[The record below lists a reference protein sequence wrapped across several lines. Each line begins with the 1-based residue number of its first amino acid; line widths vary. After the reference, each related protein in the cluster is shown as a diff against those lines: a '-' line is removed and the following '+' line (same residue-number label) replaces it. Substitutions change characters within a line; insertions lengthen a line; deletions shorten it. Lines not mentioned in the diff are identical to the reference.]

1 MQKKILLAATPVLM
15 AIGAYL
21 LFSSND
27 QLTETTSDGQ
37 GIEAVREFV
46 SVPTTQGA
54 QSFGDVRVPISPG
67 EESRFVV
74 LDEVSGRPK
83 YAFEARKWFPQNDS
97 EYHVE
102 QMLITIFMPRGE
114 MTYISADQAD
124 VTVAQKTKSHVDAQR
139 GVLRGNVR
147 VIIDRTTTAWRQEN
161 PDRAE
166 MNQHPDELI
175 RIEMDSA
182 RFDMDRAELLS
193 DSTVVVDG
201 REARIEDVS
210 GLTVKWNQTDNRVEL
225 LHLEQGGRMTLRRG
239 ANLVEFGLPGE
250 ERKRRRGD
258 AEESKSVLLNE
269 ESEGA
274 EGAAVAATHG
284 QAAIGATGAAN
295 TDERVPL
302 ARANEPISVK
312 AMSADE
318 AASEIRLEGARFM
331 ANVAQSIYDDDDSR
345 GLREPDALAADLE
358 AIKSESRGGMADP
371 LVKESDVR
379 RNVSSDS
386 TGSVLSPKGAK
397 RINTYRVVFNHQVA
411 VEQFRAGVAVGRM
424 DAERLEVHFDL
435 GGQQRDLMS
444 PERGDGAIKANRPAG
459 VEPSF
464 QRDAMGT
471 ASINSGPAGETPA
484 VASREDVAA
493 ARADAAEADAGEDV
507 IVLTWNGP
515 LELRPLFVPPG
526 EQSGNRFDAIA
537 SGEPVVVTSER
548 GSADCL
554 QLVYRGERKQIW
566 LLGAS
571 EAPVVMSVD
580 ADRRLSGTEVFFDRR
595 RGLGRVEGAGFM
607 VDRQTG
613 ASKLPRKAGESGPVA
628 LVSVKEDAPGDRLSK
643 PGEPVEIRW
652 SRGVDLEL
660 GVRSVERVNEQTG
673 RSELRDKEFLRRAW
687 FHGDVRFSR
696 GDEHLES
703 EEVAATFGATPASS
717 DGADTSD
724 AIEHLNMSGQVRLSR
739 GDDRIEAERLDVRMA
754 RGPDGRSAPRAV
766 DAVGEVLAK
775 QGEREI
781 RANVMK
787 VTLNQFA
794 DKTVMAPDGKT
805 PIVGKA
811 RLGIEMLDATGRVS
825 AVDPAHNMRIRDAES
840 LKAAIRNGEEMVRVS
855 IVSPSPEIFA
865 KARFGDMAIHGHQI
879 EIDADKQSVDV
890 PGSGKAWMVTY
901 EDFGGRRLAKP
912 TPVKTTWTGQMQLR
926 LAKDYGV
933 FVDNVRSSTD
943 EFTLNCDKLTIR
955 LAKAPAKEKKPK
967 GRNYLDQ
974 LAFLGEIRNDRAEL
988 EFKDNITVKLD
999 QKRPVYVV
1007 AEGHAEAISST
1018 FGPPTADFPRGRL
1031 MSRARIAGRQIVA
1044 DLRTEQMSV
1053 PCEGTLLIEDYQ
1065 FEDASGKVQRRRSSH
1080 VASPMMSSVRSDGP
1094 SQTLIEWGNAM
1105 DFFVDRALV
1114 SFDKNV
1120 RMLHL
1125 SGQQVVMRD
1134 ELAEAFD
1141 LNAAALQKLGEG
1153 RRAELTCGNLLL
1165 EFASGKA
1172 SQASSDPAGSSQ
1184 FVRATELER
1193 MIARDAV
1200 HMQDGTKSLMGEY
1213 LQYLRATGEV
1223 RLEGGPGLDARII
1236 DQAEGGRFNM
1246 WRGPLLIWNRVTNAI
1261 QSPRS
1266 SVTSSGR

>member
-21 LFSSND
+21 LFSSGD

-37 GIEAVREFV
+37 GVEAVREFV

-67 EESRFVV
+67 EESKFVV

-83 YAFEARKWFPQNDS
+83 YAFQARKWFPQNDS

-139 GVLRGNVR
+139 GILRGNVR

-166 MNQHPDELI
+166 MKEHPDELI

-225 LHLEQGGRMTLRRG
+225 LHLDQGGKMTLRRG

-250 ERKRRRGD
+250 ERKRRHSDDDETKSAQLTEGSEAADALSPNGRVATGD
-258 AEESKSVLLNE
+258 AGTSDA
-269 ESEGA
+269 G
-274 EGAAVAATHG
+274 
-284 QAAIGATGAAN
+284 
-295 TDERVPL
+295 ERVPL

-312 AMSADE
+312 AMTADE

-331 ANVAQSIYDDDDSR
+331 ANVAQSIYDDEDSR
-345 GLREPDALAADLE
+345 DLRGPDALAADLE
-358 AIKSESRGGMADP
+358 ALKSESRTGMADP
-371 LVKESDVR
+371 SVKEGDVR
-379 RNVSSDS
+379 GPVASDS
-386 TGSVLSPKGAK
+386 GVPTLSPKVAK
-397 RINTYRVVFNHQVA
+397 RINTYRVIFNHQVA

-435 GGQQRDLMS
+435 GGQQRDLVS
-444 PERGDGAIKANRPAG
+444 PERGDNAIKANRPAG
-459 VEPSF
+459 VDPSF
-464 QRDAMGT
+464 QRDSMGT
-471 ASINSGPAGETPA
+471 ASVNSEPGNEAPP
-484 VASREDVAA
+484 VASREEVAA
-493 ARADAAEADAGEDV
+493 ARADKAEADADEDV

-526 EQSGNRFDAIA
+526 EQSGKRFDAIA
-537 SGEPVVVTSER
+537 TGAPVVVTSER
-548 GSADCL
+548 GGANCQ

-566 LLGAS
+566 LLGAK
-571 EAPVVMSVD
+571 ETPVEMSVD
-580 ADRRLSGTEVFFDRR
+580 ADRRLSGMEVFFDRR
-595 RGLGRVEGAGFM
+595 RGLGRVEGAGYM

-613 ASKLPRKAGESGPVA
+613 ASKLPRKGAETGHAA
-628 LVSVKEDAPGDRLSK
+628 LVSVKEDPSSDRLLK

-660 GVRSVERVNEQTG
+660 GMRSVARVDEQTG
-673 RSELRDKEFLRRAW
+673 KSELRDKEYLRRAW
-687 FHGDVRFSR
+687 FHGDVRFRR
-696 GDEHLES
+696 GDERLES
-703 EEVAATFGATPASS
+703 DEVAATFGAMPAST
-717 DGADTSD
+717 DGAEASD

-754 RGPDGRSAPRAV
+754 RGPDGRSAPRVV
-766 DAVGEVLAK
+766 DAVGNVLAK
-775 QGEREI
+775 QGDREI
-781 RANVMK
+781 QASVMK

-794 DKTVMAPDGKT
+794 GETVMAPDGKT
-805 PIVGKA
+805 PVVGKS
-811 RLGIEMLDATGRVS
+811 RLGIETLDATGRVS
-825 AVDPAHNMRIRDAES
+825 AVDPAHNMRIRDAEL
-840 LKAAIRNGEEMVRVS
+840 LKAAIRNGEEMVKVS

-890 PGSGKAWMVTY
+890 PGPGKAWMVTY

-912 TPVKTTWTGQMQLR
+912 TPVKTTWSGQMQLR

-933 FVDNVRSSTD
+933 FVENVRSSTD

-955 LAKAPAKEKKPK
+955 LAKAPPKEKKPK

-1018 FGPPTADFPRGRL
+1018 FGPPTADLPRGRL

-1065 FEDASGKVQRRRSSH
+1065 FEDMSGKAQRRRSSQ
-1080 VASPMMSSVRSDGP
+1080 VAGPMMSSVRSDGP

-1141 LNAAALQKLGEG
+1141 LSAAALHKISEG

-1165 EFASGKA
+1165 EFVSGKA
-1172 SQASSDPAGSSQ
+1172 AQASNDPAGSSQ

-1261 QSPRS
+1261 QSPKS